1 MTAAP
6 TRTWL
11 VLVALTLT
19 AMWAGGVTGS
29 APTLG
34 IVSIAIVI
42 AVSGFK
48 VVAIL
53 RHFLELKRAS
63 SGWQT
68 LFYVYL
74 IVLGGLIFAAY
85 AVDWRSLA

>member
-1 MTAAP
+1 
-6 TRTWL
+6 
-11 VLVALTLT
+11 
-19 AMWAGGVTGS
+19 
-29 APTLG
+29 
-34 IVSIAIVI
+34 VI

-74 IVLGGLIFAAY
+74 IVLGSLIFAAY
-85 AVDWRSLA
+85 VIDWRSLA

>member
-6 TRTWL
+6 TRTWI

-19 AMWAGGVTGS
+19 AMWAGGVGGGV
-29 APTLG
+29 PTLG
-34 IVSIAIVI
+34 IISTAIVI

-63 SGWQT
+63 SGWQA

-74 IVLGGLIFAAY
+74 IILGVLIFGAY
-85 AVDWRSLA
+85 SVDWRSLA